1 MSTSDINSSDFLPF
15 THDYIFGM
23 VMRDAKVCLAFL
35 QVVLPEEDFSE
46 IKMKLPANPLLQE
59 KPLEEGDF
67 DLEKVKVEIQKSLKF
82 EGGMHGVR
90 FDAYAETPD
99 KAAEIEMQT
108 IKEPFIG
115 KRARFYQCNI
125 DLDHFE
131 QGKTYGE
138 LKRSFIIMV
147 CTYDPFDLDEPVYYF
162 QTFDSN
168 LCLPMKDEAFK
179 IVLNTACTP
188 EKVPEGLRP
197 LYEYINDPSK
207 SEGSALV
214 KAIDERVKKFN
225 GRDWRWRQV
234 TLEYMMR
241 EEYQKGLA
249 EGEQIGLAKGREET
263 LERLNKLTD
272 LLLDA
277 GRTADLKRSAKDP
290 AYQQQLFEEFGL

>member
-1 MSTSDINSSDFLPF
+1 MLETACRD
-15 THDYIFGM
+15 THT
-23 VMRDAKVCLAFL
+23 
-35 QVVLPEEDFSE
+35 E
-46 IKMKLPANPLLQE
+46 NPLSIE
-59 KPLEEGDF
+59 NNYIIKCGSCCVNPLEEGDF

-90 FDAYAETPD
+90 FDAYAETPE
-99 KAAEIEMQT
+99 KAAEIEMQAT
-108 IKEPFIG
+108 KEPFVG

-131 QGKTYGE
+131 QGRTYGE

-147 CTYDPFDLDEPVYYF
+147 CTYDPFGLDEPVYYF
-162 QTFDSN
+162 QTFDPN
-168 LCLPMKDEAFK
+168 LCLPMEDEAYK

-197 LYEYINDPSK
+197 LYEYSNDPSK

-241 EEYQKGLA
+241 EEYQKGKAEGLA
-249 EGEQIGLAKGREET
+249 EGKELGAAAAT
-263 LERLNKLTD
+263 ERLNKLN
-272 LLLDA
+272 LLLKDA
-277 GRTADLKRSAKDP
+277 GHTEDLFRSMEDP
-290 AYQQQLFEEFGL
+290 VYQQQLFEEFGL